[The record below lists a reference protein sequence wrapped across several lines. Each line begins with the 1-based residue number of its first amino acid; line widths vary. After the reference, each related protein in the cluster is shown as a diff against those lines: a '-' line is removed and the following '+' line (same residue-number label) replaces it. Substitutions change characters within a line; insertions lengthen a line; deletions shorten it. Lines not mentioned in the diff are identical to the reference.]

1 MPTFTLIT
9 KKVLTTNKETNM
21 KRISR
26 SLSSLVLATCCNLVF
41 GLSVAQAQAYPNRPV
56 TVVIP
61 FSAGGTGDILT
72 RAIAPALSTAFGQTL
87 VIENKAGAN
96 GAIGEEFVARS
107 KPDGYTIMITS
118 TSIATN
124 PSMMNMNY
132 DPRKMFIPVM
142 LVTSVPLVLAVN
154 PQVKAQSARDFV
166 DLARRESGKL
176 NYSSWGNGSIGHFAG
191 ENLQITTQTKLN
203 HIPYK
208 STAQALND
216 TLAGQVD
223 AMFPTLPLAL
233 QHIKAGKL
241 RALGLT
247 SAIRSP
253 LAPDIPTMS
262 EAGIPGNEIETW
274 FGVFVPTG
282 TEPAVVSRIYR
293 TFQSVLTQPD
303 LKVRLEG
310 QGFRV
315 IASTGEELGKYLASE
330 MDLYARLVKQAN
342 IKSD

>member
-1 MPTFTLIT
+1 MQCIRQNFSILA
-9 KKVLTTNKETNM
+9 
-21 KRISR
+21 
-26 SLSSLVLATCCNLVF
+26 LVAACCGGF
-41 GLSVAQAQAYPNRPV
+41 GLSNAQAQNYPNRAL

-72 RAIAPALSTAFGQTL
+72 RAIAPALSAAFSQSV
-87 VIENKAGAN
+87 VIENRVGAN

-124 PSMMNMNY
+124 PSMMTMSY

-154 PQVKAQSARDFV
+154 PQVKAQTARDFI
-166 DLARRESGKL
+166 DLARRQSGRL

-191 ENLQITTQTKLN
+191 ENLQITTQTKMN

-241 RALGLT
+241 KALGLT
-247 SAIRSP
+247 SASRSP
-253 LAPDIPTMS
+253 LAPDIPTMA
-262 EAGIPGNEIETW
+262 EAGFPGNEIETW

-282 TEPAVVSRIYR
+282 TDPAVVSRIYR
-293 TFQSVLTQPD
+293 TFQGVLAQPE
-303 LKVRLEG
+303 LKAKLEG

-315 IASTGEELGKYLASE
+315 IASTGEELGKYLAAE
-330 MDLYARLVKQAN
+330 IDLYGRLVKQAN

>member
-1 MPTFTLIT
+1 MQRVRRHLS
-9 KKVLTTNKETNM
+9 VLALACLGCAGVG
-21 KRISR
+21 
-26 SLSSLVLATCCNLVF
+26 LSS
-41 GLSVAQAQAYPNRPV
+41 AQAQNFPSRPM

-72 RAIAPALSTAFGQTL
+72 RAIAPALSAAFGQNL
-87 VIENKAGAN
+87 VIENRVGAN

-124 PSMMNMNY
+124 PSMMTMSY
-132 DPRKMFIPVM
+132 DPRKMFTPVM
-142 LVTSVPLVLAVN
+142 LVTSVPLVLVVN
-154 PQVKAQSARDFV
+154 PQVKAQTARDFI
-166 DLARRESGKL
+166 DLARRQGGRL

-191 ENLQITTQTKLN
+191 ENLQITTQSKIN

-247 SAIRSP
+247 SSARSP
-253 LAPDIPTMS
+253 LAPEIPTMA
-262 EAGIPGNEIETW
+262 EAGFPGNEIETW

-282 TEPAVVSRIYR
+282 TEPAIVNRIYR
-293 TFQSVLTQPD
+293 TFQSVLAQPE
-303 LKVRLEG
+303 LKARLEG
-310 QGFRV
+310 QGFRM
-315 IASTGEELGKYLASE
+315 IASSGDDLGKHLAAE
-330 MDLYARLVKQAN
+330 MDLYGRLVKQAN